1 MSCGKEMGFT
11 SSAGQE
17 RSLALLK
24 KNMRPEL
31 LPPIKV
37 TLLQAG
43 NLDKKNKENY
53 PTFSTRTAPGPLP
66 SGPSPAHLAGAGLC
80 GRWQQRQRQRW
91 HAVAG
96 GITHR
101 EIVALFIMHF
111 SADHQPG
118 IRTSRLPSQN
128 NVLRGQAFLSSEPVS
143 SLSSLSVAR
152 IQNSWLDPMA
162 WMNNVTELII
172 MGLFQD
178 PEVQR
183 VCFVVFLPVYLA
195 TVLGNGLIVLTV
207 SVSESLSSP
216 MYFFISHLSLVEI
229 TYSSTVVPKFITD
242 LLAKTKTISL
252 EGCVAQIFFF
262 HFFGVTEIFLL
273 TVMAYDCYVAIC
285 KPLHYTTIMSRPVCH
300 HLVAGS
306 WLGGFFHSMV
316 QIIVTLQLFFCGPN
330 VIDHYF
336 CDLHPL
342 FKLSC
347 ADASVEGVM
356 VFGNSGLFSIFS
368 FLLLVSSYIIIL
380 VSLRKHS
387 AEGRRKALSTCASH
401 ITVVLLFFGPAI
413 FLYMR
418 PPSTFTEDKLVA
430 VFYTV
435 VTPMLNPIIYT
446 LRNAEVKNAMRKL
459 WGKKVNSRME

>member
-1 MSCGKEMGFT
+1 
-11 SSAGQE
+11 
-17 RSLALLK
+17 
-24 KNMRPEL
+24 
-31 LPPIKV
+31 
-37 TLLQAG
+37 
-43 NLDKKNKENY
+43 
-53 PTFSTRTAPGPLP
+53 
-66 SGPSPAHLAGAGLC
+66 
-80 GRWQQRQRQRW
+80 
-91 HAVAG
+91 
-96 GITHR
+96 
-101 EIVALFIMHF
+101 
-111 SADHQPG
+111 
-118 IRTSRLPSQN
+118 
-128 NVLRGQAFLSSEPVS
+128 
-143 SLSSLSVAR
+143 
-152 IQNSWLDPMA
+152 MA

-216 MYFFISHLSLVEI
+216 MYFFLSHLSLMEI
-229 TYSSTVVPKFITD
+229 TYSSTVIPKFITD
-242 LLAKTKTISL
+242 LLAKTKTIFL

-273 TVMAYDCYVAIC
+273 MVMAYDHYVAIC
-285 KPLHYTTIMSRPVCH
+285 KPLYYTTIMSRPVCH
-300 HLVAGS
+300 RLVAGS

-316 QIIVTLQLFFCGPN
+316 QIIATLQLFFCGPN

-347 ADASVEGVM
+347 TNTSVEGVM
-356 VFGNSGLFSIFS
+356 VFANSGLFSISS
-368 FLLLVSSYIIIL
+368 FLQLVSSYIIIL

-387 AEGRRKALSTCASH
+387 AEGRRKALSICASH
-401 ITVVLLFFGPAI
+401 ITVFLLFFGPAI

-418 PPSTFTEDKLVA
+418 PLSTFTEGKLVA

-435 VTPMLNPIIYT
+435 VTLMLNPIIYT
-446 LRNAEVKNAMRKL
+446 LRNAEVKNFMRKL